1 MILRARERTIWFP
14 RRPLIMGIVNINDD
28 SLSGDGTLD
37 IDRAIELARAQL
49 ISGADII
56 DVGGESARTNR
67 REIPEQIEIERVLPF
82 VQRFADCFD
91 GLGPIDGEQVFPP
104 LLSVNTWRPAVARTI
119 LAAAGDLLND
129 MGALA
134 TDENAVSAAQAGA
147 ALLIMHSVGQP
158 KQNHSHAR
166 YDNVVETIISFFAAK
181 IDQARRAG
189 LPEEAIIL
197 DPGLD
202 FAKQAADSLRIIREL
217 PALAR
222 FGRPILL
229 PVSRKSTIGE
239 VLDLVEPKDRDA
251 GTIACVVAGAL
262 RGASIFRVHN
272 VQAVSQA
279 LRVIWPV
286 VGEGTNYRAPGSG
299 AE

>member
-1 MILRARERTIWFP
+1 
-14 RRPLIMGIVNINDD
+14 MGIVNINDD

-37 IDRAIELARAQL
+37 VDRAIELARAQL

-67 REIPEQIEIERVLPF
+67 REIPERIEIERVLPF
-82 VQRFADCFD
+82 VQRFAECFE
-91 GLGPIDGEQVFPP
+91 GLGPIDCEQVFPP

-119 LAAAGDLLND
+119 LAAGGDLLND

-134 TDENAVSAAQAGA
+134 TEENAVSAAHAGA

-158 KQNHSHAR
+158 KQDHSHVR
-166 YDNVVETIISFFAAK
+166 YDNVVETIINFLAAK
-181 IDQARRAG
+181 IDQARRVG

-202 FAKQAADSLRIIREL
+202 FAKQPADSLRIIREL

-239 VLDLVEPKDRDA
+239 VLGLVEPKDRDA

-272 VQAVSQA
+272 VQAASQA

-286 VGEGTNYRAPGSG
+286 IGGSANCRAPGSG

>member
-67 REIPEQIEIERVLPF
+67 SEIPEQIELERVLPF
-82 VQRFADCFD
+82 VQRFAECFD

-119 LAAAGDLLND
+119 LAAGGDLLND

-134 TDENAVSAAQAGA
+134 TDENAVAAAQAGA
-147 ALLIMHSVGQP
+147 ALLIMHSVGRP
-158 KQNHSHAR
+158 KQDHSHVR
-166 YDNVVETIISFFAAK
+166 YDNVVETIIGFFAAK
-181 IDQARRAG
+181 IDQARRVG

-202 FAKQAADSLRIIREL
+202 FAKQPADSLRIIREL

-279 LRVIWPV
+279 LRVIWSV
-286 VGEGTNYRAPGSG
+286 VGESTNSRAPGSD

>member
-1 MILRARERTIWFP
+1 MILRARERTIHFP
-14 RRPLIMGIVNINDD
+14 RRPLVMGIVNINDD

-37 IDRAIELARAQL
+37 VGRALELACGL
-49 ISGADII
+49 IVSGADII

-67 REIPEQIEIERVLPF
+67 REITEQVEIARVLPF
-82 VQRFADCFD
+82 VERFTECFAN
-91 GLGPIDGEQVFPP
+91 LRSIDDEQLFPP
-104 LLSVNTWRPAVARTI
+104 LLSINTWRPVVVRAI
-119 LAAAGDLLND
+119 LAVGGDLLND
-129 MGALA
+129 ISALA
-134 TDENAVSAAQAGA
+134 SDENAVSAAEAGA

-158 KQNHSHAR
+158 KQNHTHVR
-166 YDNVVETIISFFAAK
+166 YDNVVKTMIEFFASK

-189 LPEEAIIL
+189 VPEDAIIL

-202 FAKQAADSLRIIREL
+202 FAKQRSDSLRVMREL
-217 PALAR
+217 GALTR

-229 PVSRKSTIGE
+229 PVSRKNVIGE
-239 VLDLVEPKDRDA
+239 VLNLVDPKDRDA
-251 GTIACVVAGAL
+251 GTVACVVAGAL

-286 VGEGTNYRAPGSG
+286 IG
-299 AE
+299 